1 MAKEFDNFVLC
12 VCGEM
17 IVALNE
23 IKKTPKSIQNWKKAY
38 LEEDHIM
45 INKTIFEE
53 NWKLIRPQATERW
66 SLMADYDL
74 NKVDKAEVKFD
85 KFVTMLRVKYGYTTE
100 KAREEIGRFWAE
112 QEAINKIKK
121 NGG

>member
-1 MAKEFDNFVLC
+1 
-12 VCGEM
+12 M

-23 IKKTPKSIQNWKKAY
+23 IKKTPKSIQTWKKAY

-45 INKTIFEE
+45 MNKTIFEE
-53 NWKLIRPQATERW
+53 NWKLIRPRATERW

-74 NKVDKAEVKFD
+74 NKVDKAEVKYD
-85 KFVTMLRVKYGYTTE
+85 KFVTMLRVKYGYTPE

>member
-1 MAKEFDNFVLC
+1 M
-12 VCGEM
+12 M
-17 IVALNE
+17 
-23 IKKTPKSIQNWKKAY
+23 
-38 LEEDHIM
+38 
-45 INKTIFEE
+45 NKTIFEE
-53 NWKLIRPQATERW
+53 NWKSIRPQATERW

-85 KFVTMLRVKYGYTTE
+85 KFVTMLRVKYGYTPE

-121 NGG
+121 MADEPGKP

>member
-1 MAKEFDNFVLC
+1 M
-12 VCGEM
+12 M
-17 IVALNE
+17 
-23 IKKTPKSIQNWKKAY
+23 
-38 LEEDHIM
+38 
-45 INKTIFEE
+45 NKTIFEE

-112 QEAINKIKK
+112 HEAKNKVRKMVAESEK
-121 NGG
+121 P